1 MISDNTYDRTNHSLS
16 ELNPELLREVIHT
29 QILLI
34 YARAEPMSKYSNHSF
49 PDTLNTE
56 EMSFIVTTIIL
67 TVFNLLAFLFFQ
79 TMKQPYILVIAEIL
93 IWNYHLTYI

>member
-1 MISDNTYDRTNHSLS
+1 
-16 ELNPELLREVIHT
+16 
-29 QILLI
+29 
-34 YARAEPMSKYSNHSF
+34 MSKYSNHSF

-67 TVFNLLAFLFFQ
+67 TVFNLLAFLLFQ

-93 IWNYHLTYI
+93 IWNYHLTNI